1 MKATNSISNY
11 LYKDPKSMS
20 IEEIDKFINSKSLN
34 RNLNSSG
41 VNNLKKKNLN
51 QSINFSFNIDKSHK
65 SNKESLNKKTSDGKL
80 SNSGPKKRNSY
91 SDINLKMSNDY
102 IKILQEKIILLQKE
116 NKHLKSNFIKLNEIL
131 NSERN
136 SKRNDDTNIN
146 LKINKNI
153 YNEEFIQLKQHNE
166 YLIKEN
172 NILKTQINEFNNEN
186 NKTIEDFTKK
196 INEYQK
202 IINQQKEEIKSLK
215 SDILIFNEKYEKE
228 KEKKKKDKF
237 FKSSFSNYDE
247 ENLISKSERNSKR
260 NIIIN
265 NKNMNLS
272 FSKSNDLNSS
282 HQKSNSLIS
291 NYKTMKNK
299 KKKSKLIPVSNLSI
313 LRPKS
318 ASQKIIKVNRS
329 LSKGKKEEE
338 KKKIK
343 KEIMETPNKYNCFEF
358 FGNNGRNIN
367 NNIENIDIERTPQF
381 KTFREESSKREKN
394 HFHNY
399 NNEELESINN
409 QIPIV
414 ESSIEQ
420 LKYNYN
426 KLINKLGC
434 CQSCNEINEI
444 RGNLKLI
451 SINLEE
457 KTFQLLTLKTQQQKL
472 LKSYLD

>member
-1 MKATNSISNY
+1 MKGTNSISNY
-11 LYKDPKSMS
+11 IYKDPKSMS
-20 IEEIDKFINSKSLN
+20 IEEIDKFINSKSIN
-34 RNLNSSG
+34 RNLNNSG
-41 VNNLKKKNLN
+41 LNNLKKKNLN
-51 QSINFSFNIDKSHK
+51 QSMNSSFNIDKIHK
-65 SNKESLNKKTSDGKL
+65 YNKENLNKKISDGKS
-80 SNSGPKKRNSY
+80 SNSGPKKRNSF

-116 NKHLKSNFIKLNEIL
+116 NKHLKTNFIKVNEIL
-131 NSERN
+131 NSERT
-136 SKRNDDTNIN
+136 SKRNDDNNIN

-153 YNEEFIQLKQHNE
+153 YNEEFLQLKQHNE

-172 NILKTQINEFNNEN
+172 NILKTQINNLNNEN
-186 NKTIEDFTKK
+186 NKIIEDFTKK

-202 IINQQKEEIKSLK
+202 IIKQQKEEIKALQ
-215 SDILIFNEKYEKE
+215 SDIIIFNGKYE
-228 KEKKKKDKF
+228 KEKKKKDNC
-237 FKSSFSNYDE
+237 FKSSFSHYE
-247 ENLISKSERNSKR
+247 EEKLVSKSERNSKR
-260 NIIIN
+260 NIILN

-272 FSKSNDLNSS
+272 FSKSNDSS
-282 HQKSNSLIS
+282 HLKLNSNSLIS

-318 ASQKIIKVNRS
+318 ASQKMIKVNRS
-329 LSKGKKEEE
+329 LSKGKKEKE

-343 KEIMETPNKYNCFEF
+343 KEIMQTPNKYNYFEF

-399 NNEELESINN
+399 NNEELENINN
-409 QIPIV
+409 QIPII

-434 CQSCNEINEI
+434 CQNCNEINEI

>member
-1 MKATNSISNY
+1 MKGTNSISNY
-11 LYKDPKSMS
+11 IYKDPKSMS
-20 IEEIDKFINSKSLN
+20 IEEIDKFINSKSIN
-34 RNLNSSG
+34 RNLNNSG
-41 VNNLKKKNLN
+41 LNNLKKKNLN
-51 QSINFSFNIDKSHK
+51 QSMNSSFNIDKIHK
-65 SNKESLNKKTSDGKL
+65 YNKENLNKKISDGKS
-80 SNSGPKKRNSY
+80 SNSGPKKRNSF

-116 NKHLKSNFIKLNEIL
+116 NKHLKTNFIKVNEIL
-131 NSERN
+131 NSERT
-136 SKRNDDTNIN
+136 SKRNDDNNIN

-153 YNEEFIQLKQHNE
+153 YNEEFLQLKQHNE

-172 NILKTQINEFNNEN
+172 NILKTQINNLNNEN
-186 NKTIEDFTKK
+186 NKIIEDFTKK

-202 IINQQKEEIKSLK
+202 IIKQQKEEIKALQ
-215 SDILIFNEKYEKE
+215 SDIIIFNGKYE
-228 KEKKKKDKF
+228 KEKKKKDNF
-237 FKSSFSNYDE
+237 FKSSFSHYE
-247 ENLISKSERNSKR
+247 EEKLVSKSERNSKR
-260 NIIIN
+260 NIILN

-272 FSKSNDLNSS
+272 FSKSNDSS
-282 HQKSNSLIS
+282 HQKLNSNSLIS

-318 ASQKIIKVNRS
+318 ASQKMIKVNRS

-338 KKKIK
+338 KKNIK
-343 KEIMETPNKYNCFEF
+343 KEIMETPNKNCFEF

-394 HFHNY
+394 HYHNY
-399 NNEELESINN
+399 NDEELENINN
-409 QIPIV
+409 QIPII

-434 CQSCNEINEI
+434 CQNCNEINEI

>member
-1 MKATNSISNY
+1 MKGTNSISNY
-11 LYKDPKSMS
+11 IYKDPKSMS
-20 IEEIDKFINSKSLN
+20 IEEIDKFINSKSIN
-34 RNLNSSG
+34 RNLHNTG
-41 VNNLKKKNLN
+41 INNLKKKNVN
-51 QSINFSFNIDKSHK
+51 QSVNSSFNIDKSHK
-65 SNKESLNKKTSDGKL
+65 YNKENLIKKISDGKS

-102 IKILQEKIILLQKE
+102 VKILQEKIILIQKE
-116 NKHLKSNFIKLNEIL
+116 NKHLKSNFIKVNEIL
-131 NSERN
+131 NSEKN
-136 SKRNDDTNIN
+136 SKKNEDSNIN
-146 LKINKNI
+146 LKMNKNI
-153 YNEEFIQLKQHNE
+153 YNEEFMQLKQHNE

-172 NILKTQINEFNNEN
+172 NILKTQINNLNNEN
-186 NKTIEDFTKK
+186 NKIIEDFTKK

-202 IINQQKEEIKSLK
+202 IINQQKEEIKALQSNL
-215 SDILIFNEKYEKE
+215 SDVNGKNE
-228 KEKKKKDKF
+228 KEKKKKDNF
-237 FKSSFSNYDE
+237 FQSSFSHYE
-247 ENLISKSERNSKR
+247 EEKLISKSERNSKR
-260 NIIIN
+260 NIILN

-272 FSKSNDLNSS
+272 FSKSNDSS
-282 HQKSNSLIS
+282 HQAFNSNSLIS

-329 LSKGKKEEE
+329 LSKGKKEKE

-343 KEIMETPNKYNCFEF
+343 KEIMQTPNKYNYFEF

-399 NNEELESINN
+399 NNEELENINN
-409 QIPIV
+409 QIPII

-434 CQSCNEINEI
+434 CQNCNEINEI

-457 KTFQLLTLKTQQQKL
+457 KTFQLLTLKTQQQKF

>member
-1 MKATNSISNY
+1 
-11 LYKDPKSMS
+11 
-20 IEEIDKFINSKSLN
+20 
-34 RNLNSSG
+34 
-41 VNNLKKKNLN
+41 
-51 QSINFSFNIDKSHK
+51 
-65 SNKESLNKKTSDGKL
+65 
-80 SNSGPKKRNSY
+80 
-91 SDINLKMSNDY
+91 
-102 IKILQEKIILLQKE
+102 
-116 NKHLKSNFIKLNEIL
+116 
-131 NSERN
+131 
-136 SKRNDDTNIN
+136 
-146 LKINKNI
+146 
-153 YNEEFIQLKQHNE
+153 
-166 YLIKEN
+166 
-172 NILKTQINEFNNEN
+172 
-186 NKTIEDFTKK
+186 
-196 INEYQK
+196 
-202 IINQQKEEIKSLK
+202 
-215 SDILIFNEKYEKE
+215 
-228 KEKKKKDKF
+228 
-237 FKSSFSNYDE
+237 
-247 ENLISKSERNSKR
+247 
-260 NIIIN
+260 
-265 NKNMNLS
+265 MNLS

-367 NNIENIDIERTPQF
+367 NNIDNMDIERTPQF

>member
-20 IEEIDKFINSKSLN
+20 IEEIDKFINSKSIN
-34 RNLNSSG
+34 RNLHNTG
-41 VNNLKKKNLN
+41 INNLKKKNVN
-51 QSINFSFNIDKSHK
+51 QSVNSSFNIDKSHK
-65 SNKESLNKKTSDGKL
+65 YNKESLNKKTSDGKL

-102 IKILQEKIILLQKE
+102 VKILQEKIILIQKE
-116 NKHLKSNFIKLNEIL
+116 NKHLKSNFIKVNEIL
-131 NSERN
+131 NSEKN
-136 SKRNDDTNIN
+136 SKKNEDSNIN
-146 LKINKNI
+146 LKMNKNI

-202 IINQQKEEIKSLK
+202 IINQQKEEIKALQSNL
-215 SDILIFNEKYEKE
+215 SDVNGKNE
-228 KEKKKKDKF
+228 KEKKKKDNF
-237 FKSSFSNYDE
+237 FQSSFSHYE
-247 ENLISKSERNSKR
+247 EEKLISKSERNSKR
-260 NIIIN
+260 NIILN

-272 FSKSNDLNSS
+272 FSKSNDSS
-282 HQKSNSLIS
+282 HQAFNSNSLIS

-329 LSKGKKEEE
+329 LSKGKKEKE

-343 KEIMETPNKYNCFEF
+343 KEIMQTPNKYNYFEF

-399 NNEELESINN
+399 NNEELENINN
-409 QIPIV
+409 QIPII

-434 CQSCNEINEI
+434 CQNCNEINEI